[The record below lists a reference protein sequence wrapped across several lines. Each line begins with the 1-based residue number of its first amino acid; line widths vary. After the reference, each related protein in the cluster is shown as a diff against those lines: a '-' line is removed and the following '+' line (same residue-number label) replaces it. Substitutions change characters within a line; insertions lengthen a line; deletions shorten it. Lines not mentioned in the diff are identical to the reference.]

1 MKLHLGCGKR
11 YLNGYIHID
20 KANYDHIDYISSV
33 DTLDMI
39 EDDFVVGHIKQN
51 YKFDNK
57 KNNKMKLY

>member
-39 EDDFVVGHIKQN
+39 EDFLIQSDVGIAAASEIR
-51 YKFDNK
+51 
-57 KNNKMKLY
+57 